1 MTQMIR
7 RTINPLTP
15 FNPFS
20 QVDPIGPRTEVD
32 QVIEAVV
39 LDVIVHEK
47 HPEYSPDG
55 YNVGAIKFRALKS
68 QMYRSEDRLNWA
80 FPLNTNQ
87 TEYPMKN
94 EIVHIIPSLNRT
106 YYTHKINTS
115 NRVTT
120 HPVMGLNGELV
131 TPESGADRSQNFK
144 ASVANPKVI
153 GSSGDGNKI
162 GNYFEEKE
170 SVYRLRHDEGDIIFE
185 GRSGHS
191 IRFGASWVNEPHSTF
206 KSATVNQ
213 APTLLMRVGP
223 WKDAPRTAP
232 SRYGLVVEDI
242 NEDLSSI
249 WMCTDQIV
257 PLKYATESHPVHRA
271 SIDTFPTRLDGNEI
285 VINTGRFVV
294 NTKTDKLFGFSKAG
308 IHWTTERDFTVDA
321 GQDYVS
327 RIDRDAR
334 VEIRRDMNYTVWRNT
349 TFVARDG
356 FFQSTAATRHSFISP
371 KVYVGM
377 ESDESQ
383 PIPAGAALAQ
393 FLQAFIDAHI
403 QNAPNH
409 VITPVGP
416 GALSPAVV
424 QALTRLRAD
433 VARGAFSS
441 FNSRVGYVKK

>member
-7 RTINPLTP
+7 RTINTLTP

-20 QVDPIGPRTEVD
+20 PVDPIGPRTETD

-55 YNVGAIKFRALKS
+55 YNVGAIKFRVLKS
-68 QMYRSEDRLNWA
+68 QMYRTEDRLNWA

-120 HPVMGLNGELV
+120 HPVVGLEGELV
-131 TPESGADRSQNFK
+131 TPESGADRSQGFRS
-144 ASVANPKVI
+144 SVANPKVV
-153 GSSGDGNKI
+153 GPQGDGNKI
-162 GNYFEEKE
+162 GDYFEEKE
-170 SVYRLRHDEGDIIFE
+170 KVYRLRHDEGDVIFE

-191 IRFGASWVNEPHSTF
+191 IRFGAAWVNEPRSTF
-206 KSATVNQ
+206 KSATIDQ
-213 APTLLMRVGP
+213 APNLLMRVGAWP
-223 WKDAPRTAP
+223 DAPRTVAT
-232 SRYGLVVEDI
+232 RYGLVKEDI
-242 NEDLSSI
+242 NEDKSSI
-249 WMCTDQIV
+249 WMCADQII
-257 PLKYATESHPVHRA
+257 PLKYSTEKHPVHKA
-271 SIDTFPTRLDGNEI
+271 SIDVFPARLDGNQI
-285 VINTGRFVV
+285 VINTDRFVV
-294 NTKTDKLFGFSKAG
+294 NTKTDKIFGFSKKG
-308 IHWTTERDFTVDA
+308 IHWTTEIDFSVDA
-321 GQDYVS
+321 GRDYVS

-334 VEIRRDMNYTVWRNT
+334 VEIRRDMNYSIWRNT
-349 TFVARDG
+349 TFVTRDG
-356 FFQSTAATRHSFISP
+356 YFDSTAKTRHSFISP
-371 KVYVGM
+371 KVYIGM
-377 ESDESQ
+377 RNDESE
-383 PIPAGAALAQ
+383 PVPAGTSLAA
-393 FLQAFIDAHI
+393 FLQAFIDAHLV
-403 QNAPNH
+403 NAANH

-416 GALSPAVV
+416 GALSSSVV

-433 VARGAFSS
+433 VARGALSS